1 MKHIKKILIIWSCLS
16 LFLGLIYTVFPHREA
31 NVSSLLN
38 MLLQLLL
45 FLISLFIFISEPTKR
60 YKFLFLNFSIF
71 FATAILQF
79 AYQFIGHSVFIN
91 FPYASVFSCQY
102 TQAATYYLQA
112 FAITYLVFDL
122 LFKNYKTYHKYLL
135 TIIIVSG
142 VFLYYFYP
150 FIENSKYIYTTEDIQ
165 KYRLVRDAQEK
176 YKIEHL
182 KAPVGEDLAALITL
196 PAMDAGKQIGTLYPE
211 ENLKQIKKYLIYLE
225 GDNYL
230 ILIWQPLY
238 YNLIY
243 LDVFILLFIFLY
255 FGYQYAKDPP
265 QGAYVDKMMYMFL
278 LIAGLDIFHQYAV
291 IKSIEF
297 RSYWELFSIG
307 QYFTT
312 IIWCLLVVFFYA
324 RLRFI
329 KSVVGEFYETELQA
343 NPEKISRWIDG
354 IDRFI
359 LSHFT
364 SSKDYR
370 TRLFEQKIN

>member
-1 MKHIKKILIIWSCLS
+1 MKHIKKILIIWSCFS
-16 LFLGLIYTVFPHREA
+16 LFLGLIYTVLPHREGSI
-31 NVSSLLN
+31 SSLLN
-38 MLLQLLL
+38 ILIQILL

-60 YKFLFLNFSIF
+60 YKFLFLNFSMF
-71 FATAILQF
+71 FATSMLQF
-79 AYQFIGHSVFIN
+79 IHQFVGHSLLTDSH
-91 FPYASVFSCQY
+91 YASVYSFQY
-102 TQAATYYLQA
+102 SQAAIILFQT
-112 FAITYLVFDL
+112 FALTYLVFDL
-122 LFKNYKTYHKYLL
+122 LFKNYKTYQKYLL
-135 TIIIVSG
+135 TFAVVFT

-150 FIENSKYIYTTEDIQ
+150 FFENSKYIYTTEDIK
-165 KYRLVRDAQEK
+165 KYKIINSTQEK
-176 YKIEHL
+176 YFKDYGKFANAE
-182 KAPVGEDLAALITL
+182 ELASLITL
-196 PAMDAGKQIGTLYPE
+196 PAMDGGEQIGYLYPE
-211 ENLKQIKKYLIYLE
+211 ENLKQIKKYTPYLE

-230 ILIWQPLY
+230 VLIWQPLY

-243 LDVFILLFIFLY
+243 MDVFILLFVFLY

-297 RSYWELFSIG
+297 RSYLELFSIG

-312 IIWCLLVVFFYA
+312 VIWCLLVVFFYA